1 MKKKTIHYWSPFLVE
16 ITSSKAVINSAH
28 SLQRYF
34 LNYETAKVDALDE
47 FSKNLEK
54 LIKRK

>member
-1 MKKKTIHYWSPFLVE
+1 MKKKTIYYWSPFLVE
-16 ITSSKAVINSAH
+16 ITTSKAVINSVH

-34 LNYETAKVDALDE
+34 LNYETVKVDVLDE
-47 FSKNLEK
+47 FLKNLEK